1 MEAIKLK
8 PQILTK
14 EFNSIPQSQRT
25 PKVKDNQQY
34 PKRERNYRNK
44 WLQVREKEK
53 GYEQVMPVFCSYL
66 VTF

>member
-14 EFNSIPQSQRT
+14 EFNNVPQSQRT
-25 PKVKDNQQY
+25 PKVKDKGEPKERGTIKINGCKCERKKKDMSKLY
-34 PKRERNYRNK
+34 PF
-44 WLQVREKEK
+44 
-53 GYEQVMPVFCSYL
+53 FCSYL